1 MTGFTSE
8 ESDNNLAS
16 IARNHATQTTTLHN
30 RKQNKPRFLKV
41 QAVKRGGATLLLL
54 PLSCIYIK
62 RKRSKHLYYNYNK
75 Y

>member
-41 QAVKRGGATLLLL
+41 QAVKRGGATL
-54 PLSCIYIK
+54 
-62 RKRSKHLYYNYNK
+62 
-75 Y
+75 